1 VHGRLS
7 RHGRRLLALAAVV
20 SVGLAAAGPAHA
32 GLLAS
37 GLTTDNRIVT
47 FDTAAPGQL
56 LSSVQIAGLQAG
68 ESLVAIDYRPF
79 NGLLYAISNTS
90 HAYFV
95 LSTGQ
100 ATPVGP
106 VFDVGLN
113 GSAFGIDFNPTVDRL
128 RIVSNNEQNMR
139 WNPVTGVIVDGDTL
153 TVGTQPD
160 TSLAPAGDVVA
171 AAYTNNDLDATTATT
186 LFGIDSGTDA
196 LVGIAGANGVPSP
209 NLGAVTTIGALG
221 VDTSDRA
228 GLDVPLG
235 ASTTAFASLTVG
247 GVSRLYSVNLAT
259 GAATL
264 VGDIGPS
271 GTAIAD
277 ITVSSQAAPSPA
289 APVPPPSTLPPPD
302 PPPVLSSLSLTN
314 RTFAAVGA
322 RSKSRAAAAR
332 VPRGTTLRFTLSE
345 AARVRVAFARA
356 TAGRRVGRSCLAATR
371 ARRKRPKC
379 TRYVAVGS
387 ISTSGVLGRNS
398 VKFSG
403 RLNGRALAPG
413 SYRASLTAID
423 AIGQRS
429 PVRAVSFRVVRP

>member
-1 VHGRLS
+1 VHGRPS

-20 SVGLAAAGPAHA
+20 VAGLAAAGPAQA
-32 GLLAS
+32 GSLAS

-56 LSSVQIAGLQAG
+56 LSSVQVAGLQGG

-79 NGLLYAISNTS
+79 NGLLYAISNMS
-90 HAYFV
+90 RAYFV
-95 LSTGQ
+95 VSTGQ
-100 ATPVGP
+100 ATPVGL
-106 VFDVGLN
+106 VFDIALN
-113 GSAFGIDFNPTVDRL
+113 GSAFAIDFNPTVDRL

-139 WNPVTGVIVDGDTL
+139 WNPVSGTIVDGDTL

-160 TSLAPAGDVVA
+160 ASLAPAGDVVA

-186 LFGIDSGTDA
+186 LFGIDSGTDS
-196 LVGIAGANGVPSP
+196 LVGIGGANGVPSP

-289 APVPPPSTLPPPD
+289 APVTPPSTLPPPD
-302 PPPVLSSLSLTN
+302 LPPVLSSLSLTN
-314 RTFAAVGA
+314 RTFAAVGV
-322 RSKSRAAAAR
+322 RSKSRAAATR
-332 VPRGTTLRFTLSE
+332 VPRGTTFRFTLSE
-345 AARVRVAFARA
+345 AARVRVVFARK
-356 TAGRRVGRSCLAATR
+356 TAGRRVGGRCLAATS
-371 ARRKRPKC
+371 ARRKRAKC

-387 ISTSGVLGRNS
+387 ISASGKAGRNS
-398 VKFSG
+398 VKFTG
-403 RLNGRALAPG
+403 RIGGRALAPA
-413 SYRASLTAID
+413 SYRASVTATD
-423 AIGQRS
+423 SAAQRS
-429 PVRAVSFRVVRP
+429 TARTVSLRVVRP

>member
-1 VHGRLS
+1 VHGSPS

-20 SVGLAAAGPAHA
+20 SAGLAAAGPAHA

-56 LSSVQIAGLQAG
+56 LSSVQVVGLQAG
-68 ESLVAIDYRPF
+68 ESLVGIDYRPF

-90 HAYFV
+90 RAYFV
-95 LSTGQ
+95 VSTGQ
-100 ATPVGP
+100 ATPVGLA
-106 VFDVGLN
+106 FDTGLN
-113 GSAFGIDFNPTVDRL
+113 GSAFGIDFNPAVDRL

-139 WNPVTGVIVDGDTL
+139 WNPVSGTIVDGDA
-153 TVGTQPD
+153 GTAGIQPD

-171 AAYTNNDLDATTATT
+171 AAYTNNDLDGATATT

-196 LVGIAGANGVPSP
+196 LVGIGGANGVPSP
-209 NLGAVTTIGALG
+209 NLGVVTTIGPLG

-235 ASTTAFASLTVG
+235 AATTAFASLTVG
-247 GVSRLYSVNLAT
+247 GVSQLYSVNLAT

-264 VGDIGPS
+264 VGAIGPP

-277 ITVSSQAAPSPA
+277 ITVSAQAAPSPA
-289 APVPPPSTLPPPD
+289 APVPPPSTPPPPD
-302 PPPVLSSLSLTN
+302 LPPVLSSLSLTN

-322 RSKSRAAAAR
+322 SIKSRPPAVR
-332 VPRGTTLRFTLSE
+332 VPRGTTFRFTLSE
-345 AARVRVAFARA
+345 PARVRIAFSRA
-356 TAGRRVGRSCLAATR
+356 TAGRRVGRSCLAATQ
-371 ARRKRPKC
+371 ARRNRRKC

-387 ISTSGVLGRNS
+387 ISVSAVVGRNS

-403 RLNGRALAPG
+403 RLKGRALASG
-413 SYRASLTAID
+413 VYRASLTARD
-423 AIGQRS
+423 AIEQRS
-429 PVRAVSFRVVRP
+429 RVRTVSFRVVRP

>member
-1 VHGRLS
+1 VHGCLS

-20 SVGLAAAGPAHA
+20 SAGLAAAGPAHA

-37 GLTTDNRIVT
+37 GLTTDNRIVS

-56 LSSVQIAGLQAG
+56 LSSVQVVGLQAG

-106 VFDVGLN
+106 VFDIVLN

-128 RIVSNNEQNMR
+128 RIVSDNEQNMR

-160 TSLAPAGDVVA
+160 SNLSPPGDVVA
-171 AAYTNNDLDATTATT
+171 AAYTNNDLDGATPTT
-186 LFGIDSGTDA
+186 LFGIDAATDV
-196 LVGIAGANGVPSP
+196 LVNIGGPNGVPSP
-209 NLGAVTTIGALG
+209 NVGAVTPVGALG
-221 VDTSDRA
+221 VDTSERV

-235 ASTTAFASLTVG
+235 ASTTAFAALTVG
-247 GVSRLYSVNLAT
+247 GVSQLHGVNLAT

-264 VGDIGPS
+264 IGHIGPS

-277 ITVSSQAAPSPA
+277 IAVSDQAAPSSP
-289 APVPPPSTLPPPD
+289 PSVPPPSPLPPPD
-302 PPPVLSSLSLTN
+302 LPPALSAVSLTN
-314 RTFAAVGA
+314 RTFAVVGV
-322 RSKSRAAAAR
+322 RSKSRAAATR
-332 VPRGTTLRFTLSE
+332 VPRGTTFRFKLSE
-345 AARVRVAFARA
+345 PASVRIAFARA
-356 TAGRRVGRSCLAATR
+356 TAGRRVGRSCLTATR
-371 ARRKRPKC
+371 ARRGRRKC

-387 ISTSGVLGRNS
+387 ISASRSAGRGTL
-398 VKFSG
+398 KFSG
-403 RLNGRALAPG
+403 RIGGRALTPG
-413 SYRASLTAID
+413 SYRASLTAKD

-429 PVRAVSFRVVRP
+429 PVRTVSFRVVRP